1 MTERHKIFTTPSQT
15 REPTTG
21 TVNREG
27 GGTAHPTLGGGCR
40 VSPGMARWGTGSE
53 EPAR

>member
-1 MTERHKIFTTPSQT
+1 MTERHTFFTTPSQT
-15 REPTTG
+15 REPTTD

-40 VSPGMARWGTGSE
+40 VSPGMARWGTAFAGS
-53 EPAR
+53 AR